1 MSNAFYDLD
10 AQIRWNQE
18 TRELVH
24 KLFERIVEMQAVL
37 DKIALERQQDLPDLN
52 IPRTKGN
59 WEP

>member
-18 TRELVH
+18 TRELIQ
-24 KLFERIVEMQAVL
+24 KLFQRIVEMQAVL
-37 DKIALERQQDLPDLN
+37 DKIALERQQDLQDLN

>member
-37 DKIALERQQDLPDLN
+37 DKIALERQQEG
-52 IPRTKGN
+52 K
-59 WEP
+59 

>member
-18 TRELVH
+18 TRELID
-24 KLFERIVEMQAVL
+24 KLFQRIVEMQAVL
-37 DKIALERQQDLPDLN
+37 DKIALERQQDLLDLN